1 MNMEEMV
8 CCDGCHRQILN
19 FTEIQGM
26 KFCKRCTDKMK
37 YDKWKKFIFS
47 SVDELKTMKNHVES
61 SARELEYPEKI
72 ITSLTNLFDDYLN
85 RGFIQSI
92 QGSSQQLFIYKDYFE
107 IKTYDFFRQT
117 LIETVFKMFQEEKK
131 TNKNSDVKK
140 FNIGID
146 TISKLIT
153 QGTIRYE
160 YKNFEN
166 VALSKKQGQSLNYII
181 IQKNKNILYSLENVY
196 FFFAHYNLP
205 ETKENINKAVSIIEK
220 NIQIS

>member
-1 MNMEEMV
+1 MNIEDMV

-37 YDKWKKFIFS
+37 YEKWKKFIFS
-47 SVDELKTMKNHVES
+47 SANELRTMKNHVES
-61 SARELEYPEKI
+61 IARELEYPEEI
-72 ITSLTNLFDDYLN
+72 LTSLTNLFDDYID

-92 QGSSQQLFIYKDYFE
+92 QGSSQQIFIYKDYFE
-107 IKTYDFFRQT
+107 ITTDDFFRKT
-117 LIETVFKMFQEEKK
+117 LIETVFKMLQEEKK
-131 TNKNSDVKK
+131 TNKSSALKR
-140 FNIGID
+140 FNFDIE
-146 TISKLIT
+146 TISKMIP

-160 YKNFEN
+160 YKDFED
-166 VALSKKQGQSLNYII
+166 VASSKKQGQSLNYMI
-181 IQKNKNILYSLENVY
+181 IQKNKNILYSSENVY